1 MEEKYI
7 EEYIKSLNSKNTV
20 TDISEK
26 SSHYSISYTSPYF
39 GNWYQSLSIDV
50 DKEVLRQ
57 FVRDRKLQDIL

>member
-7 EEYIKSLNSKNTV
+7 KEYIKSLNSKNIV

-26 SSHYSISYTSPYF
+26 NSYYSISYNGPYF
-39 GNWYQSLSIDV
+39 GNWDQSLLIDV

>member
-7 EEYIKSLNSKNTV
+7 KEYIKSLNSKNIV

-26 SSHYSISYTSPYF
+26 NSYYSISYTSPYF
-39 GNWYQSLSIDV
+39 GNWDQSLSIDV